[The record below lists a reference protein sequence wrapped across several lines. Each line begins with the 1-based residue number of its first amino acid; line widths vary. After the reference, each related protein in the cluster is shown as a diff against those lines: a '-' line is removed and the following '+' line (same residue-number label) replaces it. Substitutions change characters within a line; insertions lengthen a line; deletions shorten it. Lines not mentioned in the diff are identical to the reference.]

1 MNVYRFAPSPTG
13 YLHLGNARTLLLN
26 ALPARAGGKFILRLD
41 DTDAARVR
49 EEFVAGIREDL
60 AWLGITPDEER
71 RQSERTEI
79 YRAAFERLR
88 AAGRIYPAY
97 ETPEELERARR
108 LARLSGRPPVYDRRA
123 LRLTEAERAALE
135 AEGRRPHWRFRLS
148 QGRAGWADGF
158 RGPQEIDLA
167 SLSDPVIVRDDGAFL
182 YVFTSVVDDADLG
195 VTSVVRGEDHVTNTA
210 VQLDIFAALG
220 AAPPAFAHH
229 NLLTTADGEGLSKR
243 QGSLSLRSLRE
254 AGLEPLSVAAY
265 AALIGGSEAV
275 RPVASL
281 DELAGIAASA
291 RPSRSPARIDP
302 EELATL
308 SAKTLHV
315 LDFHA
320 VGGRLAELGVGG
332 GAAFWETVRGN
343 LSKLAEAADWWRIA
357 REELEPPQSGAEDA
371 PLLAEAA
378 RSLPAEP
385 WDETTW
391 KSWTAALA
399 ATTARKG
406 RTLFAPLRL
415 ALTGLPHGPELARL
429 LPFIGHERALA
440 RLTEAQRR
448 AAPPA
453 TGSRDD

>member
-60 AWLGITPDEER
+60 AWLGIAPDEER

-123 LRLTEAERAALE
+123 LRLTEAERAAFV

-148 QGRAGWADGF
+148 QGRVGWSDGF

-308 SAKTLHV
+308 SAKTLHG

-357 REELEPPQSGAEDA
+357 REELEPPQPGSEDV

-399 ATTARKG
+399 ATTGRKG
-406 RTLFAPLRL
+406 RALFAPLRL

-429 LPFIGHERALA
+429 LPFIGRERALA

>member
-60 AWLGITPDEER
+60 AWLGIAPDEER
-71 RQSERTEI
+71 RQSEREEI

-148 QGRAGWADGF
+148 EGRIGWPDGF

-182 YVFTSVVDDADLG
+182 YVFSSVVDDADLG

-210 VQLDIFAALG
+210 VQLDMFAALG
-220 AAPPAFAHH
+220 ATPPAFAHH
-229 NLLTTADGEGLSKR
+229 NLLTRADGEGLSKR

-254 AGLEPLSVAAY
+254 QGVEPLAVAAY
-265 AALIGGSEAV
+265 AALIGSSEAV
-275 RPVASL
+275 RPVADL
-281 DELAGIAASA
+281 GELAALVASA
-291 RPSRSPARIDP
+291 RPSRAPARIDP
-302 EELATL
+302 DELAAL
-308 SAKTLHV
+308 SAKTVHA
-315 LDFHA
+315 LDFQA
-320 VGGRLAELGVGG
+320 VAPRLEQLGVGG
-332 GAAFWETVRGN
+332 GAVFWETVRGN
-343 LSKLAEAADWWRIA
+343 LATLAEAADWWRIA
-357 REELEPPQSGAEDA
+357 REAAAPSSPALEDV
-371 PLLAEAA
+371 PLLAEAV

-391 KSWTAALA
+391 KSWTAGLSA
-399 ATTARKG
+399 ATGRKG
-406 RTLFAPLRL
+406 RALFAPLRL

-429 LPFIGHERALA
+429 LPFIGRERALA
-440 RLTEAQRR
+440 RLTEAQLR
-448 AAPPA
+448 AASSSPA
-453 TGSRDD
+453 EGDG